1 MYFSSMYLSPIYL
14 QRLTRTSIAAVLS
27 VTVLGFGVA
36 PSRAEE
42 AKAVPFVLSGDLAKA
57 SLLGEQWQGSP
68 EAPITIIEYASLTCT
83 HCASFH
89 ENGYPALKAKYID
102 TGKVRFALR
111 EFPFDPVATAG
122 FMLAHCSG
130 EGRYYSMT
138 DMLFKSQKTWA
149 FSEKPAET
157 LLNTV
162 QQAGFTQDSF
172 NTCLKDQRIYDAV
185 NDVKSR
191 GEKLG
196 VDSTPTFF
204 INGKKVSG
212 ALSAKEID
220 AQLEPLLKP

>member
-1 MYFSSMYLSPIYL
+1 MILRSTLAAFSV
-14 QRLTRTSIAAVLS
+14 AALCLVS
-27 VTVLGFGVA
+27 VPAFAQETKPA
-36 PSRAEE
+36 PYA
-42 AKAVPFVLSGDLAKA
+42 LSGELAKA
-57 SLLGEQWQGSP
+57 GPLGDQWQGSAD
-68 EAPITIIEYASLTCT
+68 APITIVEYASMTCT

-102 TGKVRFALR
+102 TGKVRFTLR
-111 EFPFDPVATAG
+111 EFPFDPVATAA
-122 FMLAHCSG
+122 FMLARCSG
-130 EGRYYSMT
+130 DGHYYAMT

-149 FSEKPAET
+149 FSENPAEA

-162 QQAGFTQDSF
+162 KQAGFTQDTF

-185 NDVKSR
+185 NEVKGR

-212 ALSAKEID
+212 AMSPKEID
-220 AQLEPLLKP
+220 AQLEPLLKQ